1 VHKKTLFEDTIY
13 IEYNILTGCEICLS
27 HENFIG
33 WAADLELSDLRNNP
47 LKVTSE
53 NTIGEVAGH
62 HFTGEGD
69 GDCNIDEQTVKCTN
83 YKRV

>member
-33 WAADLELSDLRNNP
+33 WAADLEHPKTQLE
-47 LKVTSE
+47 K
-53 NTIGEVAGH
+53 
-62 HFTGEGD
+62 
-69 GDCNIDEQTVKCTN
+69 
-83 YKRV
+83 